1 MVSDPTFLN
10 GKRYFCS
17 LRACLRYADSS
28 GFSGS
33 DIAVSL
39 HVNVLSSLSLLNKS
53 ETTSSSMASRGSKL
67 LSLSFNLLNM
77 SFIKVIVGSQDFF
90 NSWVFFS
97 GSSLRSFLRFDKLLH
112 WLSFFFQILVIGTC
126 FYALPPFLIKAGSK
140 CNWLFPQGS

>member
-10 GKRYFCS
+10 GKKYFRS

-39 HVNVLSSLSLLNKS
+39 HVNVLSSLSLQNKS
-53 ETTSSSMASRGSKL
+53 ETTSSSMASHGSKL

-90 NSWVFFS
+90 NS
-97 GSSLRSFLRFDKLLH
+97 
-112 WLSFFFQILVIGTC
+112 
-126 FYALPPFLIKAGSK
+126 
-140 CNWLFPQGS
+140 